1 MQSSHLSCCSVLQ
14 VGMPGEIPEGTRQDL
29 VAPLR
34 MMDGVVQV
42 TDCVVGSYIL
52 CNRQ

>member
-1 MQSSHLSCCSVLQ
+1 
-14 VGMPGEIPEGTRQDL
+14 MPGGIPEDTRQDL

-42 TDCVVGSYIL
+42 AHYVTGSKDCVTD
-52 CNRQ
+52 